1 MQHFKLR
8 RADIYTLRPL
18 LGALALVA
26 TQVCAQTLSPAQTA
40 SKLARDSRAQLILGE
55 VNCTGRTLT
64 LSGEDGSAVFKSLR
78 GDRITSYQWGYR
90 GGYLILSGGTTEY
103 YGPYAGRPFTMEPDK
118 TMSLNF
124 INGRWVLN
132 GRAQITCYASR

>member
-1 MQHFKLR
+1 VQQFKLR
-8 RADIYTLRPL
+8 RAAINILKLTF
-18 LGALALVA
+18 AAFALVS
-26 TQVCAQTLSPAQTA
+26 TPLMAQTLSPAQNA

-64 LSGEDGSAVFKSLR
+64 ISGDTGEAEFKSLR
-78 GDRITSYQWGYR
+78 GDRITRYQWDYVS
-90 GGYLILSGGTTEY
+90 GYLILSGGTTEY